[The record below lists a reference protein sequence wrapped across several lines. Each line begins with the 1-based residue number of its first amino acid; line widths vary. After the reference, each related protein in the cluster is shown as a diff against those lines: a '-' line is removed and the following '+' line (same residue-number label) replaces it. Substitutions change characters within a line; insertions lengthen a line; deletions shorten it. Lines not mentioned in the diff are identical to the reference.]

1 MNTSFMTYIADI
13 EASFLNYKEEV
24 ADSLNEAK
32 NYLSRFNWC
41 LKIERQKAFL
51 KKKKKNEE
59 CETRTYS
66 KRA

>member
-32 NYLSRFNWC
+32 NYLSGFNWC
-41 LKIERQKAFL
+41 LKIERRKSFL
-51 KKKKKNEE
+51 LCNKKNEE

>member
-1 MNTSFMTYIADI
+1 MTYIADI
-13 EASFLNYKEEV
+13 EASFLNYKEDV

-32 NYLSRFNWC
+32 NYLSGFNWC

-51 KKKKKNEE
+51 LCNKKNEE
-59 CETRTYS
+59 CETRAYS

>member
-32 NYLSRFNWC
+32 NYLSGFNWC

-51 KKKKKNEE
+51 LCNKKNEE
-59 CETRTYS
+59 CETRTYF

>member
-1 MNTSFMTYIADI
+1 MNTSFMTYIADN

-32 NYLSRFNWC
+32 NYLSGFNWC

-51 KKKKKNEE
+51 LCNKKNEE

>member
-1 MNTSFMTYIADI
+1 MTYIADI

-24 ADSLNEAK
+24 ADSLNETK
-32 NYLSRFNWC
+32 NYLSGFNWC
-41 LKIERQKAFL
+41 LKIERLKAFL
-51 KKKKKNEE
+51 LCNKKNEE

>member
-1 MNTSFMTYIADI
+1 MTYIADI

-24 ADSLNEAK
+24 ADSLNEAR
-32 NYLSRFNWC
+32 NYLSGFNWC

-51 KKKKKNEE
+51 LCNKKNEE